1 MNGYTTRISL
11 HRAAQESVQRE
22 TGKSADRI
30 DAIIAT
36 LCCIGLVVIIVMQI
50 AEKVVA

>member
-1 MNGYTTRISL
+1 MNGYATRTNL
-11 HRAAQESVQRE
+11 NRAAQESVQRE

-50 AEKVVA
+50 AAKVAA